1 MHVSLQRSPSDM
13 NGIEAVRPREGRGG
27 VRRVM
32 NDAIMY
38 NLELSSLFTASSLRA
53 AGGGPAGDPG
63 TGGRGEVNLLMRGHG
78 GGCGKTMG
86 E

>member
-1 MHVSLQRSPSDM
+1 
-13 NGIEAVRPREGRGG
+13 
-27 VRRVM
+27 M

-38 NLELSSLFTASSLRA
+38 NLELSSLFTASSLGA
-53 AGGGPAGDPG
+53 AGAGPAGAPG
-63 TGGRGEVNLLMRGHG
+63 TGEVNLLMRGHG